1 MNRARIGI
9 QLPEVERVVAW
20 PEYVLMARAA
30 EESGFA
36 SIWMG
41 DHLLYRG
48 DGRPERGPWEAWTLL
63 SALAAETERVDL
75 GPLVACL
82 AFHPPAVIA
91 KMAATINEVSAGR
104 FILGIGAGW
113 NKPEFDA
120 FGLPFDQRGARFE
133 EAFQVIRGMASGERV
148 TLKGRFHTVDDV
160 VSLPPARFPQR
171 IMVGSTGER
180 VLRATL
186 PHVDWWNTW
195 FDWFGNSAEG
205 FASANDRISRLAVDV
220 GRDPNE
226 VKRSACLLVRVDD
239 DAIERPRPDTYPE
252 ATPSDVGRHVD
263 ELSDA
268 GADEVILVA
277 NPINETSIR
286 RLGDALN

>member
-1 MNRARIGI
+1 MKRARIGI
-9 QLPEVERVVAW
+9 QLPEVERVVHW
-20 PEYVLMARAA
+20 PEYVNMARAA

-36 SIWMG
+36 SVWMG

-63 SALAAETERVDL
+63 SALAAETDKVDL

-91 KMAATINEVSAGR
+91 KMAATINEVSRGR

-120 FGLPFDQRGARFE
+120 FGLPFDQRTARFE
-133 EAFQVIRGMASGERV
+133 EAFAIIRGLTDGERV
-148 TLKGRFHTVDDV
+148 TFDGRFHTVDDV
-160 VSLPPARFPQR
+160 VSLPVAQYRQR
-171 IMVGSTGER
+171 TMVGSTGER

-205 FASANDRISRLAVDV
+205 FTTLNERISSIAREV
-220 GRDPNE
+220 GRDPDTL
-226 VKRSACLLVRVDD
+226 KRSACLLVRVDP
-239 DAIERPRPDTYPE
+239 DATERPRPDTYTE
-252 ATPSDVGRHVD
+252 ATLADVARHVD
-263 ELSDA
+263 ELSSA

-277 NPINETSIR
+277 NPIDETSIR
-286 RLGDALN
+286 RLGDALR

>member
-120 FGLPFDQRGARFE
+120 FGLPFDQRAARFE

-148 TLKGRFHTVDDV
+148 TLNGRFHTADDV

-239 DAIERPRPDTYPE
+239 DAIERPRPDTYHE